1 MIHEFNM
8 NGYIYTEIELNSG
21 KNYKMIMKKIK
32 KISKHHIE
40 KEERDNDLMQIPI
53 KRTIE
58 EKANSKTGNL
68 HLTQEISK
76 AKEKLFLVGSL
87 MMVFLAIVIVILL
100 AYGFNPWKDIT
111 STNEGVSV

>member
-40 KEERDNDLMQIPI
+40 KEERDNDLMQMPI

-68 HLTQEISK
+68 YLTHEKSK